1 METISEAKSQPLQ
14 QLAQSTQD
22 PVQRGHV
29 PSFCPTQNQAE
40 KAKYA
45 PQAKCISPQMA
56 NFKYL
61 KVCHTEEISEFP
73 KSVILRRDS
82 SQLEISLKQA
92 VILFSSR
99 NLMILKVTVVEK
111 DYVKI
116 SSCESFKI

>member
-1 METISEAKSQPLQ
+1 
-14 QLAQSTQD
+14 
-22 PVQRGHV
+22 
-29 PSFCPTQNQAE
+29 
-40 KAKYA
+40 
-45 PQAKCISPQMA
+45 MA

-61 KVCHTEEISEFP
+61 KVCHMEEISEFP

-99 NLMILKVTVVEK
+99 NLMILKVTVVKK

-116 SSCESFKI
+116 TSWEFFKIYLFYFDTLKSNSVVTVNV